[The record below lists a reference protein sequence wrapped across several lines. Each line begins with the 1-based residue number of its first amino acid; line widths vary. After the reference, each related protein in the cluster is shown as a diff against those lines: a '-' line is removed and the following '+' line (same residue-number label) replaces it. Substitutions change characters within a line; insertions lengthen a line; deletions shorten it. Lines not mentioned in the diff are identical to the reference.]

1 MHRNRSVDPHRFAM
15 IPQSDIPRAAF
26 DRQFTHKTTFDAGY
40 LIPVYVDEVLPG
52 DTFNLKMTAFARL
65 STPIFPVMDNMYLD
79 SFFFFVPNRLIWSN
93 WQKFM
98 GEQINPGDSTSYL
111 VPQQVSP
118 SGGYAVGSLQDY
130 MGLPTVGQ
138 VTAGNTVSHCAFW
151 PRAYNLIWN
160 QWFRD
165 ENLQNSAV
173 VDTGDG
179 PDASASTNYVL
190 RRRGK
195 RHDYFTSALPWPQKG
210 TPVSLPLGTSAP
222 VFGNG
227 KSLGISDGTTFYGLA
242 SSTAA
247 ASVPGAM
254 VASTGAYNAA
264 LGTAGS
270 GTTRTGYNAIGVVP
284 SGESGLYADLSS
296 ATSAT
301 INQLRQSF
309 QIQKLLERDARG
321 GTRYTEIVRAHFGV
335 ISPDARLQRPE
346 YLGGGS
352 SPLIVN
358 PIAQTDGTGS
368 TGTTT
373 PLGTL
378 GGIGTVLTKG
388 HGFTQSFTEH
398 GVIIGLVSVRADLT
412 YQQGLDRMWSRSTRY
427 DFYFPAFAM
436 LGEQPVYNKEIYVTG
451 GATDNQVFG
460 YQERWA
466 EYRYKPS
473 QVSGL
478 FKSTSAGTID
488 AWHLAQRFTSL
499 PTLNSTFIEETPPVS
514 RIVAVGAAANGKQ
527 LIFDS
532 FFDIKTARPMPLY
545 SVPGLIDHF

>member
-1 MHRNRSVDPHRFAM
+1 MTMMHRNKSVDPHQFAM
-15 IPQSDIPRAAF
+15 IPQAEIPRASF

-40 LIPVYVDEVLPG
+40 LVPVYVDEVLPG

-65 STPIFPVMDNMYLD
+65 ATPIFPVMDNMYLD
-79 SFFFFVPNRLIWSN
+79 SFFFFVPNRLIWN
-93 WQKFM
+93 NRQKFM
-98 GEQINPGDSTSYL
+98 GEQTNPGDSISYV
-111 VPQQVSP
+111 VPQCVSP
-118 SGGYAVGSLQDY
+118 AGGYVVGSLQDY

-138 VTAGNTVSHCAFW
+138 VGGSNTVSHCAFW
-151 PRAYNLIWN
+151 TRAYNLIWN
-160 QWFRD
+160 EWFRD
-165 ENLQNSAV
+165 ENLQNSVV
-173 VDTGDG
+173 VDKGDG
-179 PDASASTNYVL
+179 PDSASNYTL
-190 RRRGK
+190 LRRGK

-210 TPVSLPLGTSAP
+210 ASVTLPLGGSAP
-222 VFGNG
+222 VMYDTQGGSTYDG
-227 KSLGISDGTTFYGLA
+227 KYAVT
-242 SSTAA
+242 
-247 ASVPGAM
+247 
-254 VASTGAYNAA
+254 YNY
-264 LGTAGS
+264 LAGS
-270 GTTRTGYNAIGVVP
+270 NNVGINAYGNTYGTLTGNLNNSVQNN
-284 SGESGLYADLSS
+284 LYADLSQ
-296 ATSAT
+296 ATAAT

-352 SPLIVN
+352 APLIVN
-358 PIAQTDGTGS
+358 PVAQTSGTGAS
-368 TGTTT
+368 GQST
-373 PLGTL
+373 PLANL
-378 GGIGTVLTKG
+378 GGVGTILAKG

-412 YQQGLDRMWSRSTRY
+412 YQQGLARMWSRSTRY

-451 GATDNQVFG
+451 DSTQDNNVFG

-473 QVSGL
+473 QISGL

-488 AWHLAQRFTSL
+488 AWHLAQRFTSV
-499 PTLNSTFIEETPPVS
+499 PTLNNTFIQDNPPVS
-514 RIVAVGAAANGKQ
+514 RVVAVGSGANGQ
-527 LIFDS
+527 QFLFDS
-532 FFDIKTARPMPLY
+532 FFDCKTARPMPLY